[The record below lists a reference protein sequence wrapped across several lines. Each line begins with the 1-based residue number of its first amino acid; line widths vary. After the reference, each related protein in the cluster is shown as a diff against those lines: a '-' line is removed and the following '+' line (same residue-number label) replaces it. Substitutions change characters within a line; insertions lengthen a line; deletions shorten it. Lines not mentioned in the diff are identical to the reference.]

1 MKEKKYLEGKESLL
15 FTLGAISSWILLK
28 LDTPNWLT
36 VVTVISLAVVAE
48 IIVKFL
54 IKKNVELQ
62 NKTK

>member
-1 MKEKKYLEGKESLL
+1 MKKNTHLEGKESLL

-28 LDTPNWLT
+28 LNTPNWLT
-36 VVTVISLAVVAE
+36 AVTVISLAVVAE

-62 NKTK
+62 NQSK